1 MNRVVVAV
9 AMTGAA
15 IVAVVA
21 LDSGACLHVLV
32 VALVVGV
39 RENDRKSGGGCCY
52 GSRSSS
58 SSCCGGT

>member
-9 AMTGAA
+9 AMIGAA

-21 LDSGACLHVLV
+21 LDSGACLRVLV

-39 RENDRKSGGGCCY
+39 RENDRKSGGGC
-52 GSRSSS
+52 
-58 SSCCGGT
+58 

>member
-9 AMTGAA
+9 AMIGAA

-21 LDSGACLHVLV
+21 LDSGTCLRVLV

-39 RENDRKSGGGCCY
+39 RENDRKSGGGCCC

>member
-1 MNRVVVAV
+1 MKREVVDV
-9 AMTGAA
+9 AMIGAA

-21 LDSGACLHVLV
+21 LDSGASRRVLV
-32 VALVVGV
+32 VARVVGV

>member
-9 AMTGAA
+9 AMIGAA

-21 LDSGACLHVLV
+21 LDSGTCLCVLV